1 LRTKGSWK
9 HRRTRDGERNRE
21 KGLKEKYRGV
31 NWGDILRTRKK
42 KQESFLERTE
52 RGGHYWQRE
61 RKIEEEEIGRSRRD
75 KKTSHRNATV
85 CNRILP
91 PAAPPWDT
99 VRSAFPCPSPPPPPS
114 SASPLP
120 SSIVLLMNSGEW
132 IIIHSPLFTWTV
144 ESHCLWFGPIPTQSK
159 KNKNK
164 NLSKKLWFPRVFFLL
179 FLFNIGLYFYTVKIQ
194 IRY

>member
-1 LRTKGSWK
+1 M
-9 HRRTRDGERNRE
+9 
-21 KGLKEKYRGV
+21 
-31 NWGDILRTRKK
+31 
-42 KQESFLERTE
+42 
-52 RGGHYWQRE
+52 E

-75 KKTSHRNATV
+75 KKRSHRNATI

-91 PAAPPWDT
+91 PAAPPQDT
-99 VRSAFPCPSPPPPPS
+99 VRSAFPCPSPPPPS

-144 ESHCLWFGPIPTQSK
+144 ESHCLWVGPIPTQSK
-159 KNKNK
+159 KIKIK
-164 NLSKKLWFPRVFFLL
+164 PFEKIVISPRIFSIIFVY
-179 FLFNIGLYFYTVKIQ
+179 IGLYFYTVKIQ